1 MSEDNSYSGR
11 LLRSLTSPVVLIR
24 ASSLLVVLLMA
35 GHLSAYPWATN
46 HGLQETQLVDSMKS
60 VDFEFLGARS
70 TYWNLYFGWGILVG
84 IQLLT
89 LSIILW
95 LLSDLGRLAPRRVG
109 VITGIISV
117 SCLVGACLSYRYFYV
132 PPFLFYFAIWI
143 MLLTA
148 SMRLLRPPI
157 HVAGAQSTAAIEVR

>member
-1 MSEDNSYSGR
+1 MTQDNSYNGR
-11 LLRSLTSPVVLIR
+11 LLRFLTSPVVLIR
-24 ASSLLVVLLMA
+24 SSSILVVLLMA

-60 VDFEFLGARS
+60 LEFKFLGARS

-95 LLSDLGRLAPRRVG
+95 LLSDLVRLAPRRVG
-109 VITGIISV
+109 VITGMISV
-117 SCLVGACLSYRYFYV
+117 SCLVGAYLSYRYFYV
-132 PPFLFYFAIWI
+132 PPFLFYLAIWI
-143 MLLTA
+143 MLLTG
-148 SMRLLRPPI
+148 SMRLLRPPTLFSQ
-157 HVAGAQSTAAIEVR
+157 GRDS